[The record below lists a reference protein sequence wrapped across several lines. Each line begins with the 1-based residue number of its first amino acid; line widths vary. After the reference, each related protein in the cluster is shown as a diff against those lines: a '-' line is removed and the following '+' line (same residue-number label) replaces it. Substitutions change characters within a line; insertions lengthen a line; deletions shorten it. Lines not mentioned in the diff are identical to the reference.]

1 MRTGLVV
8 AILAVIAL
16 AFFNPGMDEFRTFIR
31 TQAEGLIQRETGE
44 TALGQALS
52 GLGGSLAGQYVDRVT
67 ERRNYVVFS
76 TYTIDFDGDESDA
89 EDWTF
94 VGIAGRFVE
103 VERPESFE
111 RQTAG

>member
-31 TQAEGLIQRETGE
+31 TQAEGMIQQETGD
-44 TALGQALS
+44 TAVGRALS

-67 ERRNYVVFS
+67 DRNNYVVFS
-76 TYTIDFDGDESDA
+76 TYTIDLDGPESEDEDRR
-89 EDWTF
+89 F
-94 VGIAGRFVE
+94 LGIAGRFFELDRPASVE
-103 VERPESFE
+103 SMS
-111 RQTAG
+111 GG